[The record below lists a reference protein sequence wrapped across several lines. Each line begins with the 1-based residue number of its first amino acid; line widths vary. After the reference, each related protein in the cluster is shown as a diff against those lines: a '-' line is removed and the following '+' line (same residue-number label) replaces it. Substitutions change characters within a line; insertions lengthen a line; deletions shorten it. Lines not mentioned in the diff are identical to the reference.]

1 MPRKIDLLQEV
12 YQTQLA
18 TLIYSREV
26 WCSFLRTAAFQYKYS
41 FPDQVLIWSQRP
53 HARACAELELWN
65 KVFDRWV
72 NRHAK
77 GIALIKDKG
86 SYTGIRYVFDVAD
99 THGRHGEEL
108 KLWQVRN
115 GYHDDVTEALENRF
129 GELED
134 DSSFAASVISACQ
147 NAVEDNMTDY
157 LSDLSHLTEN
167 SALQGMDEDNLKV
180 RLRSILISSVAY
192 TVLTR
197 IGEESDMFLDF
208 DAFDDLRFYNTAETI
223 NLLGNATRDIAEVCL
238 REIERTV
245 KNCDKENRTFDEKKE
260 NEYNKTET
268 EKQNHR
274 QEEKEYGRIESDLP
288 RGTERDAVSRP
299 ETAGADA
306 LPNRQVRRPAAS
318 IPEGAQ
324 EGNIHDASD
333 AVPAEQSSARDR
345 ADGEDDAFAPY
356 AADGREPWGE
366 RADES
371 GESDALG
378 AGDEQHQS
386 VGGGD
391 GSERSDIHLNEKQP
405 RNYLDGDDLIK
416 ILKHGD
422 ELAHSKQDI
431 VLFLSQEKDEER
443 KNQYIRA
450 CYKPMTVS
458 IYKDETHTE
467 YIGYSS
473 LFDDG
478 LHLFEGTFLNPKAE
492 MSFSWQTTRELIEA
506 LIKDNN

>member
-18 TLIYSREV
+18 TLTYSREV

-134 DSSFAASVISACQ
+134 DSSFVASVISACQ

-157 LSDLSHLTEN
+157 LSDLSHLTGN
-167 SALQGMDEDNLKV
+167 SALEGMDEDNLKV

-208 DAFDDLRFYNTAETI
+208 DAFDDIRFYNTAETI

-245 KNCDKENRTFDEKKE
+245 KNCEKENRTFDEKRE
-260 NEYNKTET
+260 NEYNETET

-299 ETAGADA
+299 ETAGD
-306 LPNRQVRRPAAS
+306 LRLRYLKERRKGTYTTLLTQCRLNSHLHEIEQTAKTMLS
-318 IPEGAQ
+318 RLMQ
-324 EGNIHDASD
+324 QM
-333 AVPAEQSSARDR
+333 AESR
-345 ADGEDDAFAPY
+345 G
-356 AADGREPWGE
+356 
-366 RADES
+366 
-371 GESDALG
+371 
-378 AGDEQHQS
+378 
-386 VGGGD
+386 V
-391 GSERSDIHLNEKQP
+391 NEKMKAENPMLWVQEM
-405 RNYLDGDDLIK
+405 NSIKASAEETVLSDLIY
-416 ILKHGD
+416 
-422 ELAHSKQDI
+422 A
-431 VLFLSQEKDEER
+431 
-443 KNQYIRA
+443 
-450 CYKPMTVS
+450 
-458 IYKDETHTE
+458 
-467 YIGYSS
+467 
-473 LFDDG
+473 
-478 LHLFEGTFLNPKAE
+478 
-492 MSFSWQTTRELIEA
+492 
-506 LIKDNN
+506 

>member
-18 TLIYSREV
+18 TLTYSREV

-134 DSSFAASVISACQ
+134 DSSFVASVISACQ

-157 LSDLSHLTEN
+157 LSDLSRLTGN
-167 SALQGMDEDNLKV
+167 SALEGMDEDNLKV

-197 IGEESDMFLDF
+197 IGEDSDMFLDF

-223 NLLGNATRDIAEVCL
+223 NLLGNATRDISEVCL
-238 REIERTV
+238 REI
-245 KNCDKENRTFDEKKE
+245 
-260 NEYNKTET
+260 
-268 EKQNHR
+268 
-274 QEEKEYGRIESDLP
+274 
-288 RGTERDAVSRP
+288 
-299 ETAGADA
+299 
-306 LPNRQVRRPAAS
+306 
-318 IPEGAQ
+318 
-324 EGNIHDASD
+324 
-333 AVPAEQSSARDR
+333 
-345 ADGEDDAFAPY
+345 
-356 AADGREPWGE
+356 
-366 RADES
+366 
-371 GESDALG
+371 
-378 AGDEQHQS
+378 
-386 VGGGD
+386 
-391 GSERSDIHLNEKQP
+391 
-405 RNYLDGDDLIK
+405 
-416 ILKHGD
+416 
-422 ELAHSKQDI
+422 
-431 VLFLSQEKDEER
+431 
-443 KNQYIRA
+443 
-450 CYKPMTVS
+450 
-458 IYKDETHTE
+458 
-467 YIGYSS
+467 
-473 LFDDG
+473 
-478 LHLFEGTFLNPKAE
+478 
-492 MSFSWQTTRELIEA
+492 
-506 LIKDNN
+506 

>member
-18 TLIYSREV
+18 TLTYSREV

-99 THGRHGEEL
+99 THGRRGEEL

-134 DSSFAASVISACQ
+134 DSSFVASVISACQ

-157 LSDLSHLTEN
+157 LSDLFRLTGN
-167 SALQGMDEDNLKV
+167 SALEGMDEDNLKV

-197 IGEESDMFLDF
+197 IGEDSDMFLDF

-245 KNCDKENRTFDEKKE
+245 KNCDKENRTFDEKGE
-260 NEYNKTET
+260 NEYEVRPFDRTAYAAMREDARKMKRYSEEAKLLAANGIVTAEDLRHFTENIGIRFKALAYERARNSAT
-268 EKQNHR
+268 ACAVCTTAPLC
-274 QEEKEYGRIESDLP
+274 SLP
-288 RGTERDAVSRP
+288 RKS
-299 ETAGADA
+299 
-306 LPNRQVRRPAAS
+306 
-318 IPEGAQ
+318 
-324 EGNIHDASD
+324 
-333 AVPAEQSSARDR
+333 
-345 ADGEDDAFAPY
+345 F
-356 AADGREPWGE
+356 
-366 RADES
+366 
-371 GESDALG
+371 
-378 AGDEQHQS
+378 
-386 VGGGD
+386 
-391 GSERSDIHLNEKQP
+391 
-405 RNYLDGDDLIK
+405 
-416 ILKHGD
+416 
-422 ELAHSKQDI
+422 
-431 VLFLSQEKDEER
+431 
-443 KNQYIRA
+443 
-450 CYKPMTVS
+450 MT
-458 IYKDETHTE
+458 
-467 YIGYSS
+467 
-473 LFDDG
+473 
-478 LHLFEGTFLNPKAE
+478 
-492 MSFSWQTTRELIEA
+492 
-506 LIKDNN
+506 

>member
-18 TLIYSREV
+18 TLTYSREV

-99 THGRHGEEL
+99 THGHHGEEL

-134 DSSFAASVISACQ
+134 DSSFVASVISACQ

-157 LSDLSHLTEN
+157 LSDLSHLTGN
-167 SALQGMDEDNLKV
+167 SALEGLDEDNLKV

-197 IGEESDMFLDF
+197 IGEKSDMFLDF

-245 KNCDKENRTFDEKKE
+245 KNCEKENRTFDEKRE

-288 RGTERDAVSRP
+288 RGTGRDAVSRS

-306 LPNRQVRRPAAS
+306 LPNRQVRRPAAP
-318 IPEGAQ
+318 IPERAQ
-324 EGNIHDASD
+324 EGNIHNAADTVS
-333 AVPAEQSSARDR
+333 AEQPSARDR

-356 AADGREPWGE
+356 AADGGEPWGE

-391 GSERSDIHLNEKQP
+391 GSERPDILVSEKQP
-405 RNYLDGDDLIK
+405 RNYRRVAK
-416 ILKHGD
+416 
-422 ELAHSKQDI
+422 S
-431 VLFLSQEKDEER
+431 
-443 KNQYIRA
+443 
-450 CYKPMTVS
+450 
-458 IYKDETHTE
+458 
-467 YIGYSS
+467 
-473 LFDDG
+473 
-478 LHLFEGTFLNPKAE
+478 
-492 MSFSWQTTRELIEA
+492 
-506 LIKDNN
+506 